1 MSINRNKKSEKA
13 FHAKA
18 RNTWERNPLTQVVSN
33 AKAYNRKNIKEDSIK
48 PTNKVMMGLLLFL
61 AVYSNLLILLVIYH
75 D

>member
-33 AKAYNRKNIKEDSIK
+33 AKAYNRKKYKGRLHQTYKQGNDGASFIFGCLLEPINIVSHI
-48 PTNKVMMGLLLFL
+48 
-61 AVYSNLLILLVIYH
+61 S
-75 D
+75 